1 MARVRIMMVVPATAP
16 LRQMSPLMM
25 SDARRKIP
33 ERPASVP
40 DVVTL
45 DHSFAPVPIA
55 RTGFTANLALA
66 TAKRS
71 PEFIVRGEVDSEHLA
86 ALADSGAKVYSDPK
100 IAAFPTCPG
109 DAAVGTASD
118 VAAALRIDQLHALGL
133 NGEKVAI
140 AIMDTGINQAHLSGL
155 GVKSKVDKTLTWSP
169 QGVAKTPG
177 KYPVHHGSMCAFGAA
192 IAAPNATLLDFPILL
207 STTSGAS
214 QMEGFLSDAVEA
226 YSYLLQQMRL
236 NTWPFD
242 AVVIN
247 NSWGMYNQSWD
258 FRPGHPGRY
267 ADNPNHPFNTI
278 VGTLS
283 RAGADILFAAGNCGA
298 DCPAGDCADVT
309 TDTIMG
315 ANAHPDV
322 LTIAG
327 ATYLNNRVG
336 YSSQGPA
343 IAGMKHAKPD
353 LTSYTHFTGSKAL
366 EDGVDS
372 GTSAA
377 CPVAAGCVAALR
389 TGLPASKLMP
399 GDLMREILADTK
411 QSDGSS
417 GWNADYGYGMFKPVI
432 TATRLHIAS

>member
-1 MARVRIMMVVPATAP
+1 MAKVRIMMVVPATAP

-25 SDARRKIP
+25 NDARRKIP

-40 DVVTL
+40 DVVSL

-55 RTGFTANLALA
+55 RTGFTANLAFA
-66 TAKRS
+66 TARRS
-71 PEFIVRGEVDSEHLA
+71 PEFIVRGEVDSEHLP
-86 ALADSGAKVYSDPK
+86 ALAASDHKVFSDPR
-100 IAAFPTCPG
+100 IAAFPTCPD
-109 DAAVGTASD
+109 DAAVGTVSD
-118 VAAALRIDQLHALGL
+118 VAGALRIDQLHAMGL
-133 NGEKVAI
+133 KGEKVAI
-140 AIMDTGINQAHLSGL
+140 AIMDTGINQAHLNGL
-155 GVKSKVDKTLTWSP
+155 GVLSKIDKTITWSP

-177 KYPVHHGSMCAFGAA
+177 KYPVHHGTMCAFDAA

-207 STTSGAS
+207 STASGAS
-214 QMEGFLSDAVEA
+214 PMEGFLSDAVEA

-242 AVVIN
+242 GLVIN

-258 FRPGHPGRY
+258 FPPGDPGRY

-298 DCPAGDCADVT
+298 DCPAGDCEGVT
-309 TDTIMG
+309 KDTIMG

-327 ATYLNNRVG
+327 ATYLNDRVG

-343 IAGMKHAKPD
+343 IAGMKHTKPD
-353 LTSYTHFTGSKAL
+353 LTCYTHFTGSNAFGASIP
-366 EDGVDS
+366 DN

-377 CPVAAGCVAALR
+377 CPVAAGCIAALR
-389 TGLPASKLMP
+389 TGLPASRLSP
-399 GDLMREILADTK
+399 GDLMREILADTR
-411 QSDGSS
+411 QADGSS
-417 GWNADYGYGMFKPVI
+417 GWNADYGYGIFNPVN
-432 TATRLHIAS
+432 TASRLHIA